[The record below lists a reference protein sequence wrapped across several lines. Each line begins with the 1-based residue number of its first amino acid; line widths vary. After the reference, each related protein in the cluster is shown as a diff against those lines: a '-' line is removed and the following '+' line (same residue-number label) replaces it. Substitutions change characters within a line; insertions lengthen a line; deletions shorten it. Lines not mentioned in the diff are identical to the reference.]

1 MGPAGNDPRRVVL
14 VGVAVIVA
22 AAIGVAHQA
31 ALRDLRRLERSYLAS
46 RKVTACTIAR
56 LDPYAS
62 EEELM
67 RLDETLDRL
76 IADATVKAVAVRDDF
91 SRIEVSPVPQAGR
104 ARREL
109 QRSLDAQ
116 VRLYHAMAADP
127 EGSRPQL
134 EALGRANNR
143 AERAFKDL
151 RSTLFVAAPDGWS
164 SRFDCPRALLEAGD

>member
-1 MGPAGNDPRRVVL
+1 MLA
-14 VGVAVIVA
+14 GVAVAVA
-22 AAIGVAHQA
+22 VAIGVAHQA
-31 ALRDLRRLERSYLAS
+31 ALRDLRRLESTYLAS

-62 EEELM
+62 EEELA

-76 IADATVKAVAVRDDF
+76 IADATVKAVAVRDEF
-91 SRIEVSPVPQAGR
+91 NRLEVSSVPQSRR

-116 VRLYHAMAADP
+116 VRLYQAMATKP
-127 EGSRPQL
+127 QESRPEL
-134 EALGRANNR
+134 EALGKANNR

-151 RSTLFVAAPDGWS
+151 RSILFVAAPDGWS
-164 SRFDCPRALLEAGD
+164 RRFDCPRALLEAGY